1 MAVDRTASRGRLW
14 CGQQVP
20 GCQCGGQRGK
30 AKVVQSQMWL
40 IYEEVL
46 GGCSCDP
53 VLQCL
58 LVEVGGPM
66 T

>member
-1 MAVDRTASRGRLW
+1 
-14 CGQQVP
+14 
-20 GCQCGGQRGK
+20 
-30 AKVVQSQMWL
+30 MWL